1 VSALP
6 QAVTEHL
13 RVLGIQSDRVTLR
26 SVCMPDDQW
35 IPLWYEEDFST
46 EKSARLQALG
56 VTRVELRFDGWV
68 SEFEIEELV
77 S

>member
-1 VSALP
+1 MSALP

-13 RVLGIQSDRVTLR
+13 RVLGAQSNTVIFQAVRKGESWVRLTGA
-26 SVCMPDDQW
+26 P
-35 IPLWYEEDFST
+35 DFSD
-46 EKSARLQALG
+46 ERARMFRGMG
-56 VTRVELRFDGWV
+56 VTRVELRFDSWV